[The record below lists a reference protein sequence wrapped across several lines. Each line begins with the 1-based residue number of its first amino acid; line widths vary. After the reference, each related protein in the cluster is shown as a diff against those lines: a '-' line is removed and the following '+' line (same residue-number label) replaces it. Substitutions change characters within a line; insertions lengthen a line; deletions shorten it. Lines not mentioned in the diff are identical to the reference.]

1 MEPEQEFQAINY
13 WVLISQAV
21 NFALL
26 LFILNHFLFKPIG
39 KIIEQRRDSL
49 KQIKDE
55 AEADA
60 AKAKALK
67 EDYENRI
74 ANIETEAEEIRKQAV
89 VKAEHQCKDIVEEA
103 KAKAEQYISESE
115 ITILMERQAAWAQLR
130 DGVIQVTM
138 DATQKIVEESL
149 NEDLQHRIITRS
161 INQLE
166 HDIHDMDLGHK
177 RRKKNKA

>member
-1 MEPEQEFQAINY
+1 MEQEHFQTINY
-13 WVLISQAV
+13 WVLISQAI
-21 NFALL
+21 NFGLL
-26 LFILNHFLFKPIG
+26 LLILNHFLFKPIG
-39 KIIEQRRDSL
+39 EIIEKRRDNL
-49 KQIKDE
+49 RQIKEE

-89 VKAEHQCKDIVEEA
+89 VKAEHQCKDIISEA
-103 KAKAEQYISESE
+103 KTKAEQFISESE
-115 ITILMERQAAWAQLR
+115 ISILMERQAAWAQLR

-149 NEDLQHRIITRS
+149 DEGLQHRIITRS

-166 HDIHDMDLGHK
+166 HDIHDMDPGHR
-177 RRKKNKA
+177 RRKKRKS